1 VSLTRR
7 QLLVRTGGVTVG
19 IACLGI
25 APRALADPAELSSAH
40 RATYTSLL
48 RAIDAGPA
56 YEIADTGLRATMFA
70 EVYAD
75 ADDAFR
81 ATADSALDA
90 LESFPAGASFSA
102 LDPGDA
108 YAQLEPWRQGDGR
121 DHDLLTL
128 VELAFP
134 QDDDWHQILF
144 APQL

>member
-1 VSLTRR
+1 MRAPSGRGETRSR
-7 QLLVRTGGVTVG
+7 VPHPPR
-19 IACLGI
+19 AA
-25 APRALADPAELSSAH
+25 APHRRRHRRDRLARHRAALADPAELSSVH

-90 LESFPAGASFSA
+90 LEAFPAGASFSA

-108 YAQLEPWRQGDGR
+108 YAQ
-121 DHDLLTL
+121 
-128 VELAFP
+128 
-134 QDDDWHQILF
+134 
-144 APQL
+144 